1 MSTIIP
7 DRATFEEV
15 GEILTQALLRVPHH
29 ELPSAVGWLA
39 RLQSMAQLR
48 MMQVG
53 QAETSPST
61 SHEACNYLSVQE
73 VSERFHVT
81 TRWLYRHKKQMPHS
95 QPTRRKLIF
104 PEKGIERWFAART
117 DRG

>member
-15 GEILTQALLRVPHH
+15 GEILTQALLRVPPH

-53 QAETSPST
+53 QAETAKADTDLFTIP
-61 SHEACNYLSVQE
+61 EVAQRLK
-73 VSERFHVT
+73 VSEYRAYELARQGFLKSVRLGKSVRVT
-81 TRWLYRHKKQMPHS
+81 PSAVADYLAQ
-95 QPTRRKLIF
+95 Q
-104 PEKGIERWFAART
+104 GA
-117 DRG
+117 